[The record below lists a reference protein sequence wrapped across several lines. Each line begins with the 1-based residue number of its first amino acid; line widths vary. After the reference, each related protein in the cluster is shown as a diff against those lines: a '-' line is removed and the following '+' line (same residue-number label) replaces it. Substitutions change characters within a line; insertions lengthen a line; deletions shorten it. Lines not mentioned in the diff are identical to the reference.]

1 MVTLVMD
8 FRCYF
13 HDVSENA
20 LNLNSFGTDWI
31 DDYEADIEHHE
42 KRSAS
47 DLAANMSSIS
57 AQQRK
62 DTTG

>member
-1 MVTLVMD
+1 MVTLAMD
-8 FRCYF
+8 FRGYF
-13 HDVSENA
+13 HDVSENV
-20 LNLNSFGTDWI
+20 LNLNSFGNDWI

-47 DLAANMSSIS
+47 EGAANMSSIS